1 MTLRHIT
8 GVLMIFSLALTGCDK
23 PHPTSR
29 RPAAAVVQAE
39 LDKLAPVTLDC
50 DLSPLSA
57 ADRAAL
63 VEIIRAA
70 QVIDRLFLLQVDPDN
85 PAVLK
90 QLEADPSPENQPYV
104 QMFRVM
110 FGPWNRLDHDRP
122 WLTERPKPQGAG
134 FYPPDMTREEF
145 EAWISAHPEQ
155 RSALESTFTV
165 IRRDEKGFKAI
176 PYHEYYQPLVAE
188 AAGHL
193 EKAAA
198 LTDDPTLA
206 RFLGL
211 RARDLRRDDYFES
224 DMAWMDLAGDLEVV
238 IGPYEVYED
247 ALFNFKAAYEAF
259 VCVVDQAES
268 QKLAAIAAHLNEM
281 EARLPI
287 PDQYKN
293 FGRGSSSPI
302 KVVQELFS
310 GGDTKAGVQ
319 TTAFNLPNDERVRE
333 AKGSK
338 KVMLKNIARAKYEKC
353 WIPIVNTVLAPRPL
367 AAVEFDSYFNHVLM
381 HEVSHGLGPG
391 LITLANGEKIDVA
404 RRMKE
409 LSSVMEECKAD
420 VLGVIT
426 MRQMMEKGIFPLAQ
440 EYSMYA
446 SYLGGMLRSIRFGIN
461 EAHGG
466 GVAIQFNYGF
476 DKGAFFLDSSG
487 KLDLDESKVLP
498 MLTDLAQKVLMFQAT
513 GDYEGAKEFVARYRV
528 MTPAMQQMVD
538 ALREV
543 PIDIRASYPSLAE
556 LGIEQP
562 Q

>member
-1 MTLRHIT
+1 MTLRYLS
-8 GVLMIFSLALTGCDK
+8 GALMIFTLAFSGCDK
-23 PHPTSR
+23 PLPSSR

-39 LDKLAPVTLDC
+39 LDKLAPVTLAC
-50 DLSPLSA
+50 DLSPLSPG
-57 ADRAAL
+57 DRAA
-63 VEIIRAA
+63 VGEIIRAA
-70 QVIDRLFLLQVDPDN
+70 QVIDRIFLLQVDPDN
-85 PAVLK
+85 PALLK
-90 QLEADPSPENQPYV
+90 QLEGDRRPENQPYL

-110 FGPWNRLDHDRP
+110 FGPWNRLDHDQP
-122 WLTERPKPQGAG
+122 WLTERAKPQGAG
-134 FYPPDMTREEF
+134 FYPPEMTREEF
-145 EAWISAHPEQ
+145 EAWIAAHPQ
-155 RSALESTFTV
+155 DKAAFESTFTV
-165 IRRDEKGFKAI
+165 IRRDEKGLKAI
-176 PYHEYYQPLVAE
+176 PYHDYYQPLVEE
-188 AAGHL
+188 AALHL

-259 VCVVDQAES
+259 VCIVDQAES
-268 QKLAAIAAHLNEM
+268 EKLDAIAAHLHEM

-287 PDQYKN
+287 PDRYKN
-293 FGRGSSSPI
+293 FSRGSSSPI

-338 KVMLKNIARAKYEKC
+338 KVMLKNVARAKYEKC

-367 AAVEFDSYFNHVLM
+367 ASVSFDSYFNHVLM

-391 LITLANGEKIDVA
+391 MVTLENGEKVDVA

-426 MRQMMEKGIFPLAQ
+426 MRQMMEKGIFPLEG

-476 DKGAFFLDSSG
+476 DKGAFFLDRDG

-498 MLTDLAQKVLMFQAT
+498 VLTGLAQQVLMFQAT
-513 GDYEGAKEFVARYRV
+513 GDYEGAKAFVAKYRV
-528 MTPAMQQMVD
+528 MTPVMQQMVD
-538 ALREV
+538 ALKHV
-543 PIDIRASYPSLAE
+543 PIDIRATYPALAE
-556 LGIEQP
+556 LGLE
-562 Q
+562 